1 MRPEAFLAMAQAE
14 GFAKPVEVC
23 RDPDGFLDLHQHPFE
38 AKAFILDGEI
48 EIGDTQ
54 HSQRYQAGDVFHLT
68 KNQPHWERY
77 GPTGV
82 RYLSAR
88 KD

>member
-1 MRPEAFLAMAQAE
+1 
-14 GFAKPVEVC
+14 
-23 RDPDGFLDLHQHPFE
+23 
-38 AKAFILDGEI
+38 
-48 EIGDTQ
+48 
-54 HSQRYQAGDVFHLT
+54 LT

>member
-1 MRPEAFLAMAQAE
+1 
-14 GFAKPVEVC
+14 
-23 RDPDGFLDLHQHPFE
+23 
-38 AKAFILDGEI
+38 
-48 EIGDTQ
+48 
-54 HSQRYQAGDVFHLT
+54 LT

-77 GPTGV
+77 GPAGV

>member
-1 MRPEAFLAMAQAE
+1 MSLEAFLVMTQTE
-14 GFAKPVEVC
+14 GFAHPVEVH
-23 RDPDGFLDLHQHPFE
+23 RESNGFLDLHEHPFE
-38 AKAFILDGEI
+38 AKALILDGEI
-48 EIGDTQ
+48 EIGDAR
-54 HSQRYQAGDVFHLT
+54 HQRRYRAGEIFHLL